1 MTKKINYTFMVLRIS
16 IQQFWDSSRFGKFLK
31 GVGRFFKNRIIFPF
45 LIIFFGG
52 LSIAFWTNFS
62 NSPEFELLIRD
73 RDIVS
78 IGGEEYQSS
87 VLLINRGGS
96 VDFARVQIFF
106 PRKYNDYVELRH
118 KWVRKSV
125 EKDEVRY
132 QIDIKGKLSFNAPI
146 RSSLLK
152 INLNF
157 SKYDKLKFNYRVS
170 AESMADRVGRCI
182 YERKDGEKPYIVKEN
197 ERKISPIGYLNIKG
211 KILSW
216 ITGKHIR

>member
-1 MTKKINYTFMVLRIS
+1 MTRSFQKVATYVGASLLVGLLMI
-16 IQQFWDSSRFGKFLK
+16 FL
-31 GVGRFFKNRIIFPF
+31 
-45 LIIFFGG
+45 
-52 LSIAFWTNFS
+52 TNFF
-62 NSPEFELLIRD
+62 NSPEIELLIRD

-87 VLLINRGGS
+87 ILLINRGGS
-96 VDFARVQIFF
+96 VDFVRVQIYV
-106 PRKYNDYVELRH
+106 PGKYGDCIELRH

-132 QIDIKGKLSFNAPI
+132 QIDLRGKLSFNAPI

-157 SKYDKLKFNYRVS
+157 SKCDKLDFNYRIT

-182 YERKDGEKPYIVKEN
+182 YERKDGEKPYIVRED
-197 ERKISPIGYLNIKG
+197 ERKISPIGYLNIRG